1 MSDHIAEAFTQSAL
15 AWGAAGLGAAA
26 RWLWV
31 LVCIV
36 LVVRAVVI
44 IIGSKQAPPD
54 APERLGL
61 AHAGA
66 APAAA
71 HASCPRLVR

>member
-1 MSDHIAEAFTQSAL
+1 M
-15 AWGAAGLGAAA
+15 GATA

-31 LVCIV
+31 LICIV

-44 IIGSKQAPPD
+44 IIGSKGAPPD

-71 HASCPRLVR
+71 HANCSRLIR